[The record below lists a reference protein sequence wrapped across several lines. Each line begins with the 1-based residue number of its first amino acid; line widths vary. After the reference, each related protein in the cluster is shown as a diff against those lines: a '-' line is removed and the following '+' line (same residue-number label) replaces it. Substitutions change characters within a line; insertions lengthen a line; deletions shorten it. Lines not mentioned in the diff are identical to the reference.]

1 MSALVAALLGLLP
14 EAFALFK
21 GKNKEQAAEDFAQA
35 AIGRAK
41 QLLGVE
47 NEADALAKIKDDPQL
62 FLQWQTEMNAQARA
76 MAEFTE
82 SSSQRARET
91 YRTTGGALVSQIAR
105 FTLWVNPVLAFLLLI
120 GYIGA
125 SILMTYLGVDSTV
138 ANVINTVAGPLVGA
152 LFQQLMQERD
162 RMFTFFFGADYTKK
176 DDQK

>member
-1 MSALVAALLGLLP
+1 M
-14 EAFALFK
+14 
-21 GKNKEQAAEDFAQA
+21 
-35 AIGRAK
+35 
-41 QLLGVE
+41 
-47 NEADALAKIKDDPQL
+47 

-82 SSSQRARET
+82 SSSQRAHET
-91 YRTTGGALVSQIAR
+91 YRMTGGALVSQIAR

>member
-35 AIGRAK
+35 AIGKAK
-41 QLLGVE
+41 QMLGVE

-76 MAEFTE
+76 MVEFTE
-82 SSSQRARET
+82 SSP
-91 YRTTGGALVSQIAR
+91 GGALVSQIAR

>member
-1 MSALVAALLGLLP
+1 
-14 EAFALFK
+14 
-21 GKNKEQAAEDFAQA
+21 
-35 AIGRAK
+35 
-41 QLLGVE
+41 
-47 NEADALAKIKDDPQL
+47 
-62 FLQWQTEMNAQARA
+62 

-82 SSSQRARET
+82 SSSQRAHET
-91 YRTTGGALVSQIAR
+91 YRMTGGALVSQIAR